1 MASEV
6 FLPKLGQTMEEGTI
20 VEWMKKEG
28 DKVNRGDVL
37 FTVESDKA
45 VLEVESSAKGV
56 LRKILVD
63 KGAKVPVLTTVGII
77 GEESEDIGT
86 LLAKGAPPQAAA
98 AQAAP
103 AQAAPQPQVAPAAA
117 APEPAPAPAPAAP
130 APQPIA
136 GRERIFAS
144 PRARRVA
151 EEKQVDLQYVAGSG
165 PNGRVIEKDVLEFA
179 ERQPQATPLAR
190 KVAAEMGVPLEQVAT
205 DGGRVRAEQVRAAA
219 AQPAP
224 AAPAPAAPAPAG
236 PRPGQVVPMTG
247 VRAIIAERMGNSS
260 RTTAAVTLESLVDAT
275 ELVAL
280 RTRLKEALAKELG
293 FDVGYNDLLALI
305 VARCLVE
312 LPYMNA
318 RLDADGIRYLQ
329 DVNIG
334 LAVDTERGLI
344 VPVIRNAQTMG
355 LKELA
360 TKFREI
366 VARAREG
373 KAGPDDLTGGTF
385 TITNLGM
392 FGVDAFT
399 PIINLPES
407 AILGVGRIKAEPAV
421 VNGAGGGAPAHVAE
435 PDVRPSRGGWGAR
448 SSVPPGDHEI
458 RRDALFAPVL
468 RTERQG
474 RRSYRKLPNL
484 RSVLEHERS
493 WKSEW
498 PSIACPRN
506 LGKLRNKSQV
516 AELAE
521 PGLVRD
527 GGDSWYRCSVGPG
540 HNKS

>member
-1 MASEV
+1 MATEV

-56 LRKILVD
+56 LRRILID

-77 GEESEDIGT
+77 GEAGEDISG
-86 LLAKGAPPQAAA
+86 LLQKAG
-98 AQAAP
+98 P
-103 AQAAPQPQVAPAAA
+103 AQAAVAPASQPAA
-117 APEPAPAPAPAAP
+117 VGAAPQPAPQAVGAPEPAAV
-130 APQPIA
+130 APQPIP
-136 GRERIFAS
+136 GRERVFAS

-151 EEKQVDLQYVAGSG
+151 EEKQVDLDYVAGSG
-165 PNGRVIEKDVLEFA
+165 PNGRIIEKDVLEFA
-179 ERQPQATPLAR
+179 ARQPLATPLAR
-190 KVAAEMGVPLEQVAT
+190 KVAAEMGVSLEQIPTA
-205 DGGRVRAEQVRAAA
+205 GGRITAEQVRAAA
-219 AQPAP
+219 APAGGVPAP
-224 AAPAPAAPAPAG
+224 AMAAAG
-236 PRPGQVVPMTG
+236 EVVPLSG

-312 LPYMNA
+312 FPYMNV
-318 RLDADGIRYLQ
+318 RLDAEGIRHLQ
-329 DVNIG
+329 DVNVG

-344 VPVIRNAQTMG
+344 VPVIRNAQHMG

-360 TKFREI
+360 TKFRQI

-399 PIINLPES
+399 PIINLPEC
-407 AILGVGRIKAEPAV
+407 AILGVGRIKPEAAV
-421 VNGAGGGAPAHVAE
+421 VNGEVVVRQRMWLSLTFDHRLVDGAPA
-435 PDVRPSRGGWGAR
+435 AR
-448 SSVPPGDHEI
+448 F
-458 RRDALFAPVL
+458 L
-468 RTERQG
+468 QG
-474 RRSYRKLPNL
+474 ILKYIETPYLLLS
-484 RSVLEHERS
+484 
-493 WKSEW
+493 
-498 PSIACPRN
+498 
-506 LGKLRNKSQV
+506 
-516 AELAE
+516 
-521 PGLVRD
+521 
-527 GGDSWYRCSVGPG
+527 
-540 HNKS
+540 